1 MDEERFS
8 DEKFNQA
15 LAALVEPPADL
26 TERLLAACRQEADFG
41 GDTDEAAFLR
51 PETPPA
57 ARRLRWHAWLSH
69 AAVAAGVAVICSVLA
84 VRLMGGRVAATP
96 QRVAMAHSEKG
107 VALVGA
113 NVAVPMEAAEAEEAA
128 AIRPMHAFAARKE
141 AAKPVMR
148 EAPQAAVD
156 NYQSIAQAPLAKA
169 KSSALQGFSLADSR
183 RLHTSFAGD
192 AGESMAASSVGG
204 TALPSRHASGNER
217 SEISDTV
224 TQVWLTDTL
233 PPSRADIDAANKKLG
248 DIMHL
253 ELMESDE
260 EKCTLIR
267 VTAED
272 SAIQQLVDDLHGR
285 HGLTLLSPSLPQP
298 GEENAAAFTGKQVTY
313 LLKLLHR

>member
-57 ARRLRWHAWLSH
+57 SRRLRWHAWFSH

-84 VRLMGGRVAATP
+84 VRVMGGRVAAAP
-96 QRVAMAHSEKG
+96 QRVAMAPSEKG

-113 NVAVPMEAAEAEEAA
+113 DDAVPMEEAA
-128 AIRPMHAFAARKE
+128 AIRPMRAFAAKE
-141 AAKPVMR
+141 AAKPVMK
-148 EAPQAAVD
+148 APQAAVD

-192 AGESMAASSVGG
+192 AGEAMAASSVGG

-217 SEISDTV
+217 SEIADTV